1 MGAPEGSNNRKVNC
15 TPPGVPFGQVS
26 VVSGGPFREKLN
38 KSGLG
43 VGASVNLPPVP
54 ACYHNIGGADVLPGA
69 NCRLRPANAS
79 GQPPDAKMMDPFRPH
94 HSPISNLL
102 DLFCQRTDRDAE
114 ANDVENQSN
123 CRVKDANAASGH

>member
-69 NCRLRPANAS
+69 RVGCA
-79 GQPPDAKMMDPFRPH
+79 QPMQAVSHPTPR
-94 HSPISNLL
+94 
-102 DLFCQRTDRDAE
+102 
-114 ANDVENQSN
+114 
-123 CRVKDANAASGH
+123 

>member
-1 MGAPEGSNNRKVNC
+1 MNC

-26 VVSGGPFREKLN
+26 VVSGGPFTEKLN

-43 VGASVNLPPVP
+43 VGATVNPPPVP
-54 ACYHNIGGADVLPGA
+54 ACYHKIGGADVLPGA
-69 NCRLRPANAS
+69 RVGCA
-79 GQPPDAKMMDPFRPH
+79 QPPDAKMMDPFRPH

-102 DLFCQRTDRDAE
+102 VLFCQRTDRDAE